1 MKTRGTRRG
10 ILLSLNHDDSVEAF
24 EHLVKD
30 LKQKE
35 LFQGNIILE
44 VSEKLAW
51 SLIQGIA
58 DKIKQLGGEVTEIR
72 PPNSVVQTKS
82 ETVIV
87 SRTIRSGGVVES
99 TGAAIILGDVNAGAE
114 IIAEGDVIV
123 IGKLRGMAHAGALGN
138 ENAVIW
144 AQKIMSPQLRIAGAL
159 AQGDGSSAES
169 SGGELAQLKDGQII
183 LKPWD
188 GK

>member
-10 ILLSLNHDDSVEAF
+10 ILLSLDPDDSIEAF
-24 EHLVKD
+24 QHLIKD

-35 LFQGNIILE
+35 LFKGRIVLE
-44 VSEKLAW
+44 VPEKLPW
-51 SLIQGIA
+51 SLVQGIA
-58 DKIKQLGGEVTEIR
+58 EQIKHLGGEVTEIR
-72 PPNSVVQTKS
+72 PPSSVVQTKS
-82 ETVIV
+82 ETIIV
-87 SRTIRSGGVVES
+87 SRTIRSGGVIES

-114 IIAEGDVIV
+114 IIAEGDIIV

-144 AQKIMSPQLRIAGAL
+144 AQQIMSPQLRIAGAL
-159 AQGDGSSAES
+159 AQGDGNSTNTT
-169 SGGELAQLKDGQII
+169 GGEIAQLKDGHIV